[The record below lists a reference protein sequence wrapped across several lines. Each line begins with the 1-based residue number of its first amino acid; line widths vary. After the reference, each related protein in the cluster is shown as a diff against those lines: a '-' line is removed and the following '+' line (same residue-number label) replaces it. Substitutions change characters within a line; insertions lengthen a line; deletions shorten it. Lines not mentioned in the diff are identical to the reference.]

1 MSLSEE
7 DRNTMKQHYLAKADA
22 MLLRADEFYA
32 QQDYSLAAKR
42 FYYACFHAIHALFM
56 MDGIY
61 AKSHEGMNVL
71 FSQHYVKTEK
81 VERKVGPFIT
91 KLESLR
97 EKADYNVIFEVT
109 AEDLETMQPLSHELI
124 TLIHQLLDTQI

>member
-32 QQDYSLAAKR
+32 QQDYSLAANR

-81 VERKVGPFIT
+81 VERKFGPFIT

-124 TLIHQLLDTQI
+124 TLIHQLLDTPL